1 MHRIHI
7 FHADGKHTTS
17 DQQYRLFLFSGIPGG
32 SVKIRVRGSNSVN
45 KNNEPLYVV
54 DGMVRESKLDGI
66 NPEDIQSMQVLKD
79 TSSTANLKPN
89 AYGMLVG
96 SQSERRNDIV
106 NGRIDL
112 QFNIY
117 KGLTFTSSNGID
129 YLNNTNYGL
138 GVKAVDITHSE
149 DAEGNAFT
157 YTTTEDLVL
166 KEEMEVKAAWN
177 GENSMYNIYPPVQ
190 VEKSPNLV
198 RK

>member
-79 TSSTANLKPN
+79 ASSTANLKPN

-106 NGRIDL
+106 NGR
-112 QFNIY
+112 
-117 KGLTFTSSNGID
+117 
-129 YLNNTNYGL
+129 
-138 GVKAVDITHSE
+138 VDFI
-149 DAEGNAFT
+149 
-157 YTTTEDLVL
+157 
-166 KEEMEVKAAWN
+166 
-177 GENSMYNIYPPVQ
+177 
-190 VEKSPNLV
+190 
-198 RK
+198 